1 MSDFNFNLNDFNDST
16 AFISKLSEGYNPDGT
31 ASLVTSASKEKYANQ
46 TLTSRNL
53 TDIMSGRS
61 IN

>member
-16 AFISKLSEGYNPDGT
+16 AFISKLSEGYNPDGS
-31 ASLVTSASKEKYANQ
+31 ASLVTSASTEKYSNQ

-53 TDIMSGRS
+53 TDIMAGRS

>member
-1 MSDFNFNLNDFNDST
+1 MSDFTFNLTDLDDASSFS
-16 AFISKLSEGYNPDGT
+16 SKISEGYNPDGS

-46 TLTSRNL
+46 TLTSRNI

-61 IN
+61 NI